1 MSTFLLAQAIELSH
15 VQAMTLFSLLTS
27 LVFAFLSKHGGR
39 ERARYFLWTFA
50 LFMLVGLGL
59 GWVMYP
65 FPW

>member
-1 MSTFLLAQAIELSH
+1 MAPIGQLLELSH
-15 VQAMTLFSLLTS
+15 FQAMTLFSLFTS
-27 LVFAFLSKHGGR
+27 LVFTYLTKQGR
-39 ERARYFLWTFA
+39 LERARYFLLTFL